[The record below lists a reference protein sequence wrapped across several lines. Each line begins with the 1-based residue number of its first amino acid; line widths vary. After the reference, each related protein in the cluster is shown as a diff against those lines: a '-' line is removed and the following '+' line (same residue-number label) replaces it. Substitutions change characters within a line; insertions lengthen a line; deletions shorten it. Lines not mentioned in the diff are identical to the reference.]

1 MSEETAVEATD
12 PVEALPEAAQM
23 DFSSALDAAFEKLEN
38 PKPEPEPEPE
48 TEPQAESEEATEA
61 EAEDPSE
68 EVSEETKGEKEESES
83 FDPTDDLDAEV
94 GDDWTP
100 KAASRFKQLKAEL
113 KSSTDE
119 LETLRQQVSENESKV
134 KELSGAAE
142 ATDIEAL
149 EKKLAEYESDKMFT
163 NLEDTEAYKLAVTEP
178 LDKLIDTTR
187 ELAEKYEISPDELVD
202 ALAIQDSTEQDE
214 TLGELLADASDR
226 DRAKVY
232 RVIEDISPILDK
244 RASMMENASEAL
256 NEANAAKEKQ
266 GEVQAAERA
275 KERQNAARNVVA
287 RVQKKLPFLSGIEG
301 LDMQAVQSKAAE
313 VDPSVIHPVDY
324 TYNSVSAQIL
334 PSIIREYVG
343 MRKENEV
350 LTDRLAEYEGAEP
363 SMSGSTP
370 SSKVVDTKASF
381 EDRIEAAFAGALGQ

>member
-1 MSEETAVEATD
+1 MSGTIQNKTMSEETAVEATD
-12 PVEALPEAAQM
+12 PVEALPESAQM

-38 PKPEPEPEPE
+38 PEPEPEPE
-48 TEPQAESEEATEA
+48 TEPQAEESQETPEAEVEESSEEES
-61 EAEDPSE
+61 SE
-68 EVSEETKGEKEESES
+68 ESEETTEEKTES
-83 FDPTDDLDAEV
+83 FDPTDDLDSEV

-119 LETLRQQVSENESKV
+119 LETLRQQVAENESKV

-149 EKKLAEYESDKMFT
+149 EKKLAEYERDKMFT
-163 NLEDTEAYKLAVTEP
+163 NLEDTEAYKLSVTEP
-178 LDKLIDTTR
+178 LDKLIDT
-187 ELAEKYEISPDELVD
+187 

-214 TLGELLADASDR
+214 ILGELLADANDR

-275 KERQNAARNVVA
+275 KERQNAARKEA
-287 RVQKKLPFLSGIEG
+287 
-301 LDMQAVQSKAAE
+301 
-313 VDPSVIHPVDY
+313 PVPKW
-324 TYNSVSAQIL
+324 N
-334 PSIIREYVG
+334 
-343 MRKENEV
+343 
-350 LTDRLAEYEGAEP
+350 
-363 SMSGSTP
+363 
-370 SSKVVDTKASF
+370 
-381 EDRIEAAFAGALGQ
+381 